1 MSRKTKQ
8 VLFLLLTVVL
18 ATIVGGSLYL
28 YFWLKNSVP
37 VRDGTVSVSGINET
51 IEITFDKMGIPQIW
65 SKTAPDGYFA
75 LGYLH
80 ASDRLFQMDMSRRMS
95 QGRLS
100 ELLGTVTLELDKK
113 QKRIGHNRIAA
124 QALVTLDETYRQ
136 RLQAYADGVNG
147 YAKTAGAP
155 PFEYLLLGAAFEEWT
170 VFDCLTLLSFQTW
183 YSDALQ
189 NHDQFYLELKE
200 KIGREKAASLCYTY
214 PDWAPVTI
222 PDAEKI
228 GQSTPVSE
236 FDFVSPFNTNA
247 IEPYLMSNSSN
258 AFVVGPNKSAGGHAI
273 LASDPHLPI
282 NQLPQFWYMVGL
294 HIQEDSINVLGI
306 SAPGLP
312 YIVMGHNGR
321 TGWAFTAGGIDVSDF
336 YSEKINPE
344 DSGQYQTPSG
354 WKQFEYVTDT
364 IIANGLDS
372 PIVLTTSITRHGP
385 VLIETNDTIVQS
397 FRWAGY
403 DADLNLAV
411 GSGFAMHGVKDFKEF
426 QKAVTNMGALNA
438 NWIYADA
445 NGNIGYQLGTPLPIK
460 PFKSDCHT
468 KLGWSDDYEWQGYVS
483 LSKTPQSLN
492 PHRNW
497 LANSNNLSTRSPEFP
512 MLSGSFAADRII
524 RITQLMSQA
533 NEISADDCRR
543 FQFDRTDAYL
553 LRWRWDMARQLVGL
567 GHHELS
573 DLINNWDGSTGLD
586 SKETAL
592 TMLFLTQLK
601 QLTFEDEL
609 GEMYQGVRTIWLD
622 EVFHNKSFHFW
633 FDDINTD
640 TVEALDD
647 ISRRAMSNAVEIV
660 AQKTWKDFNSLSM
673 RHPMS
678 EVPVIGSL
686 LELNRGVWPWPG
698 SAGTLNASFI
708 VPAED
713 TAFQT
718 IVGPSWRMVVD
729 FADVDAASFVI
740 PAGNSGNP
748 MSPHFFDFN
757 HMWQEG
763 RYWNIP
769 ISEERVKK
777 SAASVLILQP
787 AVTSAKN

>member
-37 VRDGTVSVSGINET
+37 VRDGTVSISGINES
-51 IEITFDKMGIPQIW
+51 IEITFDKMGIPQVW
-65 SKTAPDGYFA
+65 AKNELDGYFT

-80 ASDRLFQMDMSRRMS
+80 ASDRLFQMDMARRMS

-100 ELLGTVTLELDKK
+100 ELLGTVTLDLDKK
-113 QKRIGHNRIAA
+113 QRQVGHNRLARKT
-124 QALVTLDETYRQ
+124 LPGLDETNRQ

-147 YAKTAGAP
+147 YTKTSGAP
-155 PFEYLLLGAAFEEWT
+155 PFEYLLLGTNFEEWT
-170 VFDCLTLLSFQTW
+170 VYDCLTLLSFQTW

-200 KIGREKAASLCYTY
+200 TIGEEKAASLCYTY
-214 PDWAPVTI
+214 PEWAPVTI
-222 PDAEKI
+222 PESKKI
-228 GQSTPVSE
+228 GQKMPASE

-247 IEPYLMSNSSN
+247 FEPFLMSNSSN
-258 AFVVGPNKSAGGHAI
+258 GFVVAPHKSAGGHSI
-273 LASDPHLPI
+273 LASDPHLAI

-294 HIQEDSINVLGI
+294 HIQENNINALGI

-312 YIVMGHNGR
+312 YIVMGHNGQSA
-321 TGWAFTAGGIDVSDF
+321 WCFTAGGIDVSDF
-336 YSEKINPE
+336 YSEKINPQ
-344 DSGQYQTPSG
+344 DTSQYQTPLG
-354 WKQFEYVTDT
+354 WKQFEYATDT
-364 IIANGLDS
+364 IIANGIDK
-372 PIVLTTSITRHGP
+372 PIVLTTRITRHGP
-385 VLIETNDTIVQS
+385 VMIETNDTIVQS

-403 DADLNLAV
+403 DADINLAAS
-411 GSGFAMHGVKDFKEF
+411 SGFDLHGVNDFKEF

-438 NWIYADA
+438 NWMYADI
-445 NGNIGYQLGTPLPIK
+445 NGNIGYQLGTPLPVR
-460 PFKSDCHT
+460 PFKSDCNT
-468 KLGWSDDYEWQGYVS
+468 KPGWSDDYEWQGYVS
-483 LSKTPQSLN
+483 LEKTPQSFN
-492 PHRNW
+492 PSRGW
-497 LANSNNLSTRSPEFP
+497 LANSNNLSTRSSEFP
-512 MLSGSFAADRII
+512 ALSGSFAADRII
-524 RITQLMSQA
+524 RITELMSQA
-533 NEISADDCRR
+533 SNISADDCKR
-543 FQFDRTDAYL
+543 FQFDRTDSYL
-553 LRWRWDMARQLVGL
+553 LRWRWDMARILIEL

-573 DLINNWDGSTGLD
+573 DLINDWDGSTGLD

-592 TMLFLTQLK
+592 TMVFLTQLK
-601 QLTFEDEL
+601 RLTFEDEL

-622 EVFHNKSFHFW
+622 EVFHNKLFHFW
-633 FDDINTD
+633 FDDTKTE
-640 TVEALDD
+640 TVETIED
-647 ISRRAMSNAVEIV
+647 ISRRAMSNAVEI
-660 AQKTWKDFNSLSM
+660 AGQKTWKDFNGLTM

-678 EVPVIGSL
+678 EVPIIGSL
-686 LELNRGVWPWPG
+686 LKLNQGKRPWPG

-708 VPAED
+708 VPKED
-713 TAFQT
+713 TTFQT

-757 HMWQEG
+757 QMWQEG

-769 ISEERVKK
+769 FSEDRVKK
-777 SAASVLILQP
+777 NAASILILQP
-787 AVTSAKN
+787 VVTAAEN